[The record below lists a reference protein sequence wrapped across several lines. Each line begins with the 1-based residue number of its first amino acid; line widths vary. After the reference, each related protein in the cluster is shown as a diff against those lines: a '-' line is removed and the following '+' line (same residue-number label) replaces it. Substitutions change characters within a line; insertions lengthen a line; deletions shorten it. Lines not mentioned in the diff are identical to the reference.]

1 MGDAAA
7 ALMDAWD
14 RVLLNAHQIEAADWS
29 RPTPCPAFD
38 VRGLVTHVA
47 TPMRVG
53 PRLAT
58 PAGLLEQLRAARQ
71 REAGRTTASPGQ
83 DRLLGAGCLDLW
95 VHNYDLARALDAPLD
110 LTEDVPAAREGCR
123 YLLRL
128 APHLFAT
135 RGGAPED
142 SRLRV
147 AVQGAHESVLAVHA
161 GRGQW
166 RADAGGASDSVTGTP
181 TAFILL
187 LSGRGRPEFLRDVG
201 QLQWSGAAGEAFV
214 RHARLPG

>member
-14 RVLLNAHQIEAADWS
+14 RILLQAEQIEAADWT

-38 VRGLVTHVA
+38 VRGLVTHLA
-47 TPMRVG
+47 TPVNVG
-53 PRLAT
+53 SRPTT
-58 PAGLLEQLRAARQ
+58 PAGLVEQLRAARQ
-71 REAGRTTASPGQ
+71 REAGRTTASPSQ

-95 VHNYDLARALDAPLD
+95 VHNHDLATALDAPLD
-110 LTEDVPAAREGCR
+110 LTEDTPAAREGCR

-128 APHLFAT
+128 APHLFAL
-135 RGGAPED
+135 GSGAPED
-142 SRLRV
+142 TRLQV
-147 AVQGAHESVLAVHA
+147 GVQGGDESVLAVQG
-161 GRGQW
+161 GRGHW
-166 RADAGGASDSVTGTP
+166 HADTKSATDSVSATP
-181 TAFILL
+181 SAFILL
-187 LSGRGRPEFLRDVG
+187 LSGRGQPEFLRESG